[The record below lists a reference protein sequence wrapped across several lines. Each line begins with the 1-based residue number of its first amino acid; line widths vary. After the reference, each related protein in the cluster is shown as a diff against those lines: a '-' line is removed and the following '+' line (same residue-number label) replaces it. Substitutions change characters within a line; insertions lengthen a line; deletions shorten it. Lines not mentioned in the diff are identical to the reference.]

1 MSDHTWTQE
10 HAAAFVAGGLSAE
23 EAERL
28 EAHVRDCPACAAAV
42 SAARDLDRGLG
53 SLFAADRPGPALE
66 DRAVRSFR
74 AGRRRW
80 KLLTGWPK
88 QLAAGIAA
96 TVGLSVTG
104 YAVSRLGGPDGMT
117 FPGDPRQIAWL
128 NSKIPTQSPLVISSV
143 DGLDEPLEKVQLGM
157 DQQWT
162 ATLDAADIA
171 GKKQTAYTQE
181 RNALANASVMAN
193 QQAAQMRARYGP
205 PDKELTNEDLGLQSD
220 LAAALPN
227 IQRED
232 KRNIEAAVTQ
242 DTIGVPNTG
251 KMDDSVLALPGLRPT
266 HAWFDQIAKPDQ
278 VASGSVR
285 NANPDGSYTGSNRVE
300 SFHNGQAF
308 NYSESARVNVN
319 GVMDPSASLFSF
331 YVNPYFQGTY
341 TGNQAI
347 PPRGG
352 FAQSTFGSSATG
364 SGKDA
369 NSAAGNV
376 PQFFNPA
383 TARPALPTQGQAT
396 GNAQAP
402 PADGKPADGYQAAR
416 DDLKKVGGEVAK
428 NVAKEAQARANPQN
442 PGAAAPANPEP
453 ARRVVIRSGDIEF
466 EVDSFDSAVATVTKL
481 VTAINGGFVATVNSE
496 KLPNGKVKGS
506 VTVRVPPEHLDG
518 LVLDLRKE
526 LGKVGELKGQKIGS
540 QDVTKQ
546 YTDLE
551 SRLKAARTMEQRL
564 LQVIKEGKGEIKAL
578 LEAERELGVWRTKI
592 EEIEGELRYFSNLA
606 ALSTLTVTIAEKE
619 IRAAAGITES
629 ERVQAGVE
637 VEDVDKAYQQ
647 ALAAV
652 IEAKGRVTKSE
663 LKQLAAGQFN
673 ATLHFEVSPEAA
685 GPMRDR
691 LRQLGRV
698 ARLEID
704 RVQQAEGG
712 TVPKDAKVK
721 RGDTVF
727 LVQLYNLANIAP
739 RETAVIHVAATDVSA
754 AYAAL
759 RDAVGKAAGRVITAQ
774 LNETDRQNVSAQ
786 VDFEV
791 RRTHEAE
798 VRAALDAA
806 GEVVSRQV
814 GRAPESDSVTDTK
827 VLYRATLLSAARLRP
842 REVTT
847 LAVEVEDVNAAVAV
861 FGAQVAEAKGRQVDS
876 QSAHE
881 SNGRVTSR
889 VVYEVPLAAAG
900 GLVEKFKTAGVVRV
914 YQSARDPQV
923 PDTRFATARVE
934 VTVSNADRIVG
945 QGVWPQVRRG
955 LSYSASVLLTS
966 LTWVVFGLCV
976 VLPWAIVG
984 YGGYRV
990 VRRVVRGPAAPAATQ
1005 APTV

>member
-23 EAERL
+23 ETERL

-53 SLFAADRPGPALE
+53 ELFAPGRPGPALE

-74 AGRRRW
+74 AGRQRR

-88 QLAAGIAA
+88 RLAAGIAA
-96 TVGLSVTG
+96 TVGLTVTG
-104 YAVSRLGGPDGMT
+104 YAVSRLGGPEGLPR
-117 FPGDPRQIAWL
+117 PGLPRVVQM
-128 NSKIPTQSPLVISSV
+128 PGGERV
-143 DGLDEPLEKVQLGM
+143 DAPEMVYAGSLQRGV
-157 DQQWT
+157 DQEWK
-162 ATLDAADIA
+162 ATLNDGDAYQAA
-171 GKKQTAYTQE
+171 QTTPAQANASNKQG
-181 RNALANASVMAN
+181 RNPLANASVMAN
-193 QQAAQMRARYGP
+193 QQTRAIQSLSNSFQRRSTTEQALANG
-205 PDKELTNEDLGLQSD
+205 DTGLQSD
-220 LAAALPN
+220 LPAAR
-227 IQRED
+227 Q
-232 KRNIEAAVTQ
+232 NIEAAVTQ
-242 DTIGVPNTG
+242 DPIGVNLTRAT
-251 KMDDSVLALPGLRPT
+251 DQSLP
-266 HAWFDQIAKPDQ
+266 WFRVIDGYFDPIAKPGG
-278 VASGSVR
+278 VAITDGTSNAINVNSFGDANAVQRAMNGKTYYQGVAPNNGNIVATGDVR
-285 NANPDGSYTGSNRVE
+285 NPALGWTDFGYTVE
-300 SFHNGQAF
+300 GRTVITNFTA
-308 NYSESARVNVN
+308 
-319 GVMDPSASLFSF
+319 
-331 YVNPYFQGTY
+331 
-341 TGNQAI
+341 
-347 PPRGG
+347 
-352 FAQSTFGSSATG
+352 
-364 SGKDA
+364 
-369 NSAAGNV
+369 
-376 PQFFNPA
+376 QFFNPA
-383 TARPALPTQGQAT
+383 TARPALPIEGRTITGDPSNSSQKPDPSKAPAGAGQP
-396 GNAQAP
+396 AQ
-402 PADGKPADGYQAAR
+402 PAKP
-416 DDLKKVGGEVAK
+416 
-428 NVAKEAQARANPQN
+428 
-442 PGAAAPANPEP
+442 AAPANPEP
-453 ARRVVIRSGDIEF
+453 GARRVVIRSGDIEF

-481 VTAINGGFVATVNSE
+481 VRDINGGFVATVNSE
-496 KLPNGKVKGS
+496 KLPNGKVKGA

-526 LGKVGELKGQKIGS
+526 LGKVGELKGQRIGS
-540 QDVTKQ
+540 QDITKQ

-578 LEAERELGVWRTKI
+578 LEAEKELGVWRTKI
-592 EEIEGELRYFSNLA
+592 EEIEGELRYYSNLA
-606 ALSTLTVTIAEKE
+606 ALSTLTITITEKE
-619 IRAAAGITES
+619 IRAAVGITES

-637 VEDVDKAYQQ
+637 VEDVDKAYQT

-685 GPMRDR
+685 GPIRDR
-691 LRQLGRV
+691 LRQLGRI

-739 RETAVIHVAATDVSA
+739 RETATLHVASPDVSA

-759 RDAVGKAAGRVITAQ
+759 RDAVGKTAGRVLAAQ
-774 LNETDRQNVSAQ
+774 LNESDRQNVTAQ
-786 VDFEV
+786 IDFEV
-791 RRTHEAE
+791 KRTHEAE

-814 GRAPESDSVTDTK
+814 TRAPESDSVTDTK

-847 LAVEVEDVNAAVAV
+847 LAVEVEDVNATIAVY
-861 FGAQVAEAKGRQVDS
+861 GAQVAEVKGRQVDS

-881 SNGRVTSR
+881 ANGQMTAR

-900 GLVEKFKTAGVVRV
+900 ALAEKFKTAGTVRV
-914 YQSARDPQV
+914 YQSARDPYV
-923 PDTRFATARVE
+923 PDTRFATARLE

-945 QGVWPQVRRG
+945 TGVWPQVRRG

-990 VRRVVRGPAAPAATQ
+990 VRRVARGPVTTAPPATPPQ
-1005 APTV
+1005 PLP